1 MENWDPNEYQG
12 RRKDQVE
19 SNEKIMGAVM
29 SAAVLCAIIALVI
42 KILF

>member
-1 MENWDPNEYQG
+1 MENWDPNEHQG

-19 SNEKIMGAVM
+19 SNEKIMGLIL
-29 SAAVLCAIIALVI
+29 SAAVLCAIIALTI